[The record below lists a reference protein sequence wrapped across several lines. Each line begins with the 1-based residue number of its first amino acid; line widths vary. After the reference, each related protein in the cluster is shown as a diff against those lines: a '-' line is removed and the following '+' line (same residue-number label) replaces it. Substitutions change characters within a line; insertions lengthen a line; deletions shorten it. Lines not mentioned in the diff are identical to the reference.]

1 MRTAVTSP
9 RSSSLPPPVP
19 EPHRAPPSPITHS
32 CERRSRCLASRPT
45 WVALPRRRVC
55 GAPSTSSPGS
65 PDHLSVLPVPL
76 PLPFV
81 ALPFPF
87 PLLPLSLT
95 GLSDL
100 SLSSLPWPW
109 SDGCAGGSAAGGAG
123 VVSVNCVACGLRS
136 GLLPFALPWPL
147 SASAG
152 VGAAALAAGGSD
164 EAGLL
169 GAGAGGDSGADEIW
183 AGADAAVA
191 SSGCDAGRATG
202 RGRLRVAVTWP
213 SGRVDEGT
221 DEAIVAVL

>member
-9 RSSSLPPPVP
+9 RSSSPPSPVP

-100 SLSSLPWPW
+100 SLLSLPWPW

-136 GLLPFALPWPL
+136 GLLPCPL
-147 SASAG
+147 SAAAAAAG
-152 VGAAALAAGGSD
+152 AALAAGGSV
-164 EAGLL
+164 
-169 GAGAGGDSGADEIW
+169 GAGTFGAAADDDSGADEGW
-183 AGADAAVA
+183 AGGDAAVA
-191 SSGCDAGRATG
+191 ASGCDAGRATG
-202 RGRLRVAVTWP
+202 FGRLRVEVTWS
-213 SGRVDEGT
+213 SGRVDVAAG
-221 DEAIVAVL
+221 EAIVAVLRSV